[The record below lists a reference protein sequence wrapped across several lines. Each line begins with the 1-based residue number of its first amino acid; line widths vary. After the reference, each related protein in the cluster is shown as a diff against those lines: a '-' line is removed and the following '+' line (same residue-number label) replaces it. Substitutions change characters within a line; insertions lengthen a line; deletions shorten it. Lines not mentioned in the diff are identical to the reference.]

1 MSGNDQQTAGSE
13 YTGPDKPGSGALA
26 QPDRFP
32 IEAHIGFKN
41 TQCRHSCSI
50 WFITNERNHNSRFR
64 GFSRSAARSPYK
76 PGIEPINRK
85 GGKNESKT
93 VKKPQSVECYVPE
106 GFKLLTLVT
115 NSQPHTQSDSRMTRR
130 LYIAGNRLLTHILF
144 WVGYLF
150 VYTGVHAEGEDGLWA
165 YFLIELQGLPAAM
178 LVTYFNIYF
187 LFPRFFKPK
196 RYIAYALGSI
206 ALLFVASL
214 LNRVLIERIIE
225 PRFFPDTTYYEP
237 IFVWYLLFKVML
249 WFLAPVLLFTL
260 LIKAVGHWVEQERIH
275 QDTMRE
281 KLAAE
286 LNLLKGQVHPHF
298 LFNTLN
304 NLYALTLRGAPTAPQ
319 VVLKLSELMSYMLY
333 ESQSEH
339 ILLEKEI
346 GHISNYIAL
355 ERLRYGNRLDVSLIA
370 SGETEGKMIAPLLL
384 IPFVENA
391 FKHGVSDETENVW
404 VTIDIKVKDG
414 WLGVKVENSHAA
426 GERRDSQNAATG
438 GIGLQNVRRRLA
450 LLYPDTHK
458 LTLTKEPEYYSVDL
472 KIRL

>member
-1 MSGNDQQTAGSE
+1 MPQ
-13 YTGPDKPGSGALA
+13 
-26 QPDRFP
+26 RF
-32 IEAHIGFKN
+32 
-41 TQCRHSCSI
+41 
-50 WFITNERNHNSRFR
+50 
-64 GFSRSAARSPYK
+64 
-76 PGIEPINRK
+76 
-85 GGKNESKT
+85 
-93 VKKPQSVECYVPE
+93 
-106 GFKLLTLVT
+106 
-115 NSQPHTQSDSRMTRR
+115 
-130 LYIAGNRLLTHILF
+130 YIAGSRLLTHLLF
-144 WVGYLF
+144 WAGYLF
-150 VYTGVHAEGEDGLWA
+150 VYTGVHAEGENGLWA
-165 YFLIELQGLPAAM
+165 YFLDELQGLPAAM
-178 LVTYFNIYF
+178 LVAYVNVYF
-187 LFPRFFKPK
+187 LFPRFFLSK
-196 RYIAYALGSI
+196 RYVAYAAGAI

-214 LNRVLIERIIE
+214 LNRILIERIIE
-225 PRFFPDTTYYEP
+225 PWFFPDTTYYES
-237 IFVWYLLFKVML
+237 IFVWYLLFKGML

-260 LIKAVGHWVEQERIH
+260 LIKAVGHWVDQERHH

-286 LNLLKGQVHPHF
+286 LNLLKAQVHPHF

-304 NLYALTLRGAPTAPQ
+304 NLYALTLQSAPAAPQ

-355 ERLRYGNRLDVSLIA
+355 EKLRYGSRLDVSLVA

-414 WLGVKVENSHAA
+414 WLSVKVENSHTT
-426 GERRDSQNAATG
+426 GEKNGNENAMG
-438 GIGLQNVRRRLA
+438 GIGLQNVKRRLA
-450 LLYPDTHK
+450 LLYPDAHK
-458 LTLTKEPEYYSVDL
+458 LTLTKEANHYTVDL

>member
-1 MSGNDQQTAGSE
+1 M
-13 YTGPDKPGSGALA
+13 
-26 QPDRFP
+26 
-32 IEAHIGFKN
+32 
-41 TQCRHSCSI
+41 TQH
-50 WFITNERNHNSRFR
+50 
-64 GFSRSAARSPYK
+64 
-76 PGIEPINRK
+76 
-85 GGKNESKT
+85 
-93 VKKPQSVECYVPE
+93 
-106 GFKLLTLVT
+106 
-115 NSQPHTQSDSRMTRR
+115 

-144 WVGYLF
+144 WVSYLF

-178 LVTYFNIYF
+178 LVTYVNIYW

-196 RYIAYALGSI
+196 RYISYAIGAI
-206 ALLFVASL
+206 VLLFVASL

-237 IFVWYLLFKVML
+237 IFVWYLLFKGML

-260 LIKAVGHWVEQERIH
+260 LIKAVGHWVAQEQLH

-286 LNLLKGQVHPHF
+286 LDLLKAQVHPHF

-304 NLYALTLRGAPTAPQ
+304 NLYALTLQAAPAAPQ

-333 ESQSEH
+333 ESRSER

-355 ERLRYGNRLDVSLIA
+355 ERLRYGDRLDVSLVV
-370 SGETEGKMIAPLLL
+370 SGETEARMISPLLL

-414 WLGVKVENSHAA
+414 WLSVKVENSHYAREKS
-426 GERRDSQNAATG
+426 GNENALTG

-450 LLYPDTHK
+450 LLYPDSHK
-458 LTLTKEPEYYSVDL
+458 LTLTKESEHYSVDL
-472 KIRL
+472 KIRLEQS

>member
-1 MSGNDQQTAGSE
+1 
-13 YTGPDKPGSGALA
+13 
-26 QPDRFP
+26 
-32 IEAHIGFKN
+32 
-41 TQCRHSCSI
+41 
-50 WFITNERNHNSRFR
+50 
-64 GFSRSAARSPYK
+64 
-76 PGIEPINRK
+76 
-85 GGKNESKT
+85 
-93 VKKPQSVECYVPE
+93 
-106 GFKLLTLVT
+106 
-115 NSQPHTQSDSRMTRR
+115 MTRR
-130 LYIAGNRLLTHILF
+130 FYIAGNRLLTHILF
-144 WVGYLF
+144 WIGYLF
-150 VYTGVHAEGEDGLWA
+150 VYTGVHAESEDGLRA

-178 LVTYFNIYF
+178 LVTYVNVYF

-196 RYIAYALGSI
+196 RYLAYAAGAV

-214 LNRVLIERIIE
+214 LNRILIERFIE

-260 LIKAVGHWVEQERIH
+260 LIKAVGHWVEQERLH

-286 LNLLKGQVHPHF
+286 LHLLKAQVHPHF

-304 NLYALTLRGAPTAPQ
+304 NLYALTLQSAPAAPQ

-333 ESQSEH
+333 ESQSEL

-346 GHISNYIAL
+346 AHIKNYVAL
-355 ERLRYGNRLDVSLIA
+355 EKLRYGDRLDVSLAA

-391 FKHGVSDETENVW
+391 FKHGVSDETDSVW

-414 WLGVKVENSHAA
+414 WLGVKVENSHA
-426 GERRDSQNAATG
+426 GSENHGGRDVVTG
-438 GIGLQNVRRRLA
+438 GIGLQNVKRRLT
-450 LLYPDTHK
+450 LLYPDAHK
-458 LTLTKEPEYYSVDL
+458 LTLTKEAEYYTVDL
-472 KIRL
+472 KVRF